1 MNQTANSAKATKTIH
16 GFPAYLG
23 ELGELGGSNY
33 WAFLIQP
40 GGKPAII
47 TKARE

>member
-1 MNQTANSAKATKTIH
+1 MNQTVNSAKATKTIH
-16 GFPAYLG
+16 GFPAH
-23 ELGELGGSNY
+23 LGELGGSNC